1 MIRYIMSTY
10 FAMGVIGNLCNCIVF
25 GKQSHHHQTSCSVYL
40 LAVSIFSI
48 IYLVW
53 SVTQLLYTLDHID
66 PQIQS
71 LVYCKMRLYGSH
83 VTGQIVRYLIVL
95 ACIDRYCITKASVRI
110 RSWSSVQMARK
121 LILIMCLVW
130 IVMGLH
136 ILIFMDIRSSV
147 CSMFDF
153 YKFFYAVYLCIV
165 VSVLPHALMIIFGF
179 LTIRNLHQR
188 HTSHVHL
195 RQKDR
200 DLMRMLVAEVTI
212 SLFTVM
218 PYSVNLLYSIA
229 TFNVVDKSAE
239 RLETEGFIS
248 FLGQFIIT
256 AHGVASFYVFIISS
270 KPYRHEFTNIIM
282 DWWYKYILRR
292 ARVIP
297 FNQ

>member
-1 MIRYIMSTY
+1 
-10 FAMGVIGNLCNCIVF
+10 
-25 GKQSHHHQTSCSVYL
+25 
-40 LAVSIFSI
+40 
-48 IYLVW
+48 
-53 SVTQLLYTLDHID
+53 
-66 PQIQS
+66 
-71 LVYCKMRLYGSH
+71 
-83 VTGQIVRYLIVL
+83 
-95 ACIDRYCITKASVRI
+95 
-110 RSWSSVQMARK
+110 
-121 LILIMCLVW
+121 
-130 IVMGLH
+130 
-136 ILIFMDIRSSV
+136 MDIRSSV

-165 VSVLPHALMIIFGF
+165 VSVLPHELMIVFGF

-188 HTSHVHL
+188 HISHVHL

-270 KPYRHEFTNIIM
+270 KAYRHEFTNIIM